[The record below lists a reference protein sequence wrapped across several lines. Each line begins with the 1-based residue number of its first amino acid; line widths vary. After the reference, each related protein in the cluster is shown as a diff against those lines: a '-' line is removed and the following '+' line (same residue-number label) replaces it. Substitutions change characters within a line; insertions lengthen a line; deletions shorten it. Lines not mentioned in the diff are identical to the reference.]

1 MLEKSGGAGSLERTR
16 LCSISLLCREK
27 TGNFYKIRAFWG
39 LGPQVSHW
47 KCADFLEN
55 SLRAITGKFFA
66 RTGNFFEET
75 GNLSPVS
82 GKLSVVDPQ
91 VQILGTI
98 RDLFTCT
105 AAPLRSSSCRARAM
119 QRMSAF
125 PTISSAL
132 TPKADIPERPVNVR

>member
-1 MLEKSGGAGSLERTR
+1 MAEKRGQFDLELHGLLASALNLGKLGNVGGAGSLERTR

-27 TGNFYKIRAFWG
+27 TGNFYKIRAFEG

-47 KCADFLEN
+47 KCADFLKN

-82 GKLSVVDPQ
+82 GKPSVVDPQ
-91 VQILGTI
+91 VQILGAI

-105 AAPLRSSSCRARAM
+105 AAPLQSSSCRARA
-119 QRMSAF
+119 
-125 PTISSAL
+125 T
-132 TPKADIPERPVNVR
+132 

>member
-1 MLEKSGGAGSLERTR
+1 MNVKTLADIDGGQAGWEPMAALACQPRLSAKAGGARSLERTR
-16 LCSISLLCREK
+16 LCPNSLFNREK
-27 TGNFYKIRAFWG
+27 TGNFYKIRAFEG

-66 RTGNFFEET
+66 QTGNFFEET

-82 GKLSVVDPQ
+82 GKPSVVDPQ

-105 AAPLRSSSCRARAM
+105 AAPVRSSSCRVRA
-119 QRMSAF
+119 
-125 PTISSAL
+125 L
-132 TPKADIPERPVNVR
+132 